1 MKVTDTADKFSV
13 PIGTY
18 HARLLGNKEMPP
30 STKYPDSKPSFAWEF
45 EIIEG
50 EHAGKVSSRFTPQNV
65 STGNSLGKFM
75 RELLARN
82 IVNNE
87 EIDTA
92 RLIGKN
98 YLITVG
104 PSADGL
110 KTRCIMVAPVKLP
123 GLAPPP
129 TMPPAGLR
137 PVFGALDAPTP
148 PKPLPVAAPTPT
160 PGRPEAKIPEKLFV
174 SLDGVS
180 AGALIDY
187 QECYQKAGSSLWASA
202 MIFDQEKAIYV
213 KASDYFMPF

>member
-1 MKVTDTADKFSV
+1 MKVIDLNDKFSV
-13 PIGTY
+13 PVGTY

-50 EHAGKVSSRFTPQNV
+50 PHAGKVSSRFTPQNV
-65 STGNSLGKFM
+65 STGNGLGKLM
-75 RELLARN
+75 SELLGRG
-82 IVNNE
+82 IVSNE

-92 RLIGKN
+92 RLINKN

-104 PSADGL
+104 RSADGL
-110 KTRCIMVAPVKLP
+110 KTKCIMVAPVKLP

-129 TMPPAGLR
+129 
-137 PVFGALDAPTP
+137 AP
-148 PKPLPVAAPTPT
+148 PLPVAAPTPT
-160 PGRPEAKIPEKLFV
+160 PGRPEAKLPEKLFV
-174 SLDGVS
+174 SIDGVS

-187 QECYQKAGSSLWASA
+187 QECYQKAGSLLWASA
-202 MIFDQEKAIYV
+202 LIFDQEKAIYV